1 MKTPKVLYNW
11 YVYAFKLYTR
21 DLQPTGWRPCW
32 NFPRESKQ
40 YISKTFIQS
49 VFTENW
55 DTMNTI
61 KSVTCIRLTAF
72 RRSPSV
78 TGGNGPK

>member
-1 MKTPKVLYNW
+1 MKTPKVLYNL

-49 VFTENW
+49 VFTEN
-55 DTMNTI
+55 
-61 KSVTCIRLTAF
+61 
-72 RRSPSV
+72 
-78 TGGNGPK
+78 